1 VKLSHF
7 DDQGLVRMVNVSDKT
22 TQYRTAIAE
31 GHLRVNPETLGL
43 VEQLELPKGSPFE
56 IARIAGIQAAK
67 QTPTLIPLCHSLNL
81 DYIDIEIKPEST
93 GFAIRSQ
100 VICQR
105 STGVEMEALTA
116 VSIAGLTLYD
126 MCKAVDP
133 TMTLEGIRLVKKTKG
148 KE

>member
-1 VKLSHF
+1 MKLSHF
-7 DDQGLVRMVNVSDKT
+7 DDQGLVRMVNVSDKA

-81 DYIDIEIKPEST
+81 DYIDIEIKPEPT

-116 VSIAGLTLYD
+116 VCIAGLTLYD

>member
-1 VKLSHF
+1 MKLSHF